1 MRAISVEHDL
11 GTINGWMKGHDKRGF
26 VAEELP
32 TIGFIV
38 DGVAAAFLYQTDSS
52 VGILENF
59 VSNPEASPQ
68 QVASALD
75 KIVKE
80 LKFAASKEGIDR
92 LLVFSKVRSIG
103 KRIGR
108 LGFEL
113 KGNWQGYAAEVR
125 RWAI

>member
-1 MRAISVEHDL
+1 MRQIEIEQDL
-11 GTINGWMKGHDKRGF
+11 STINHWMKGHDKRGF

-59 VSNPEASPQ
+59 VSNPEATPK
-68 QVASALD
+68 QVAKALD
-75 KIVKE
+75 LIIAE
-80 LKFAASKEGIDR
+80 LKRAASREGIAQ

-103 KRIGR
+103 KRISR

-113 KGNWQGYAAEVR
+113 KGDWQGYSTQVKARV
-125 RWAI
+125 W